1 MSANRDIFLK
11 YTSKRAG
18 VANGWKK
25 WQGEI
30 KGLEQCN
37 ELDTKKAE
45 EAEYQAWA
53 TANVEK
59 LSYAHEL
66 LGKIQVNAVK
76 VDSALKADIYISE
89 AIQQSAVLDRILQ
102 VLRSSLSDAVKNDSI
117 LKIAKATDAF
127 FKNYDAATDKEV
139 FKALMPMYYKGIK
152 SWTPVELR
160 KSIKYYKGKWSAMAT
175 DVYNLSLMANPDK
188 FKSFIAKISAKDTL
202 KIMSDPGWRLYSAV
216 AQYRKQNITPL
227 ITQYNN
233 NLAFY
238 NRLYMN
244 AQMKQYWNSNYYP
257 DANQTLRLTYGKVE
271 GLDPSGPANYS
282 YQTTLDEAIAKGDPN
297 VDEFIVPAKLKE
309 LYDKKDYGRW
319 KVNNTVPIAFTATN
333 HTSGGNSG
341 SPVLNAKGQ
350 LIGTNFDRAWEG
362 TMSDLHYDPK
372 ICRNISLD
380 IRYTLFITE
389 KFGDAGWLLKEMKL
403 VKK

>member
-1 MSANRDIFLK
+1 MWPRHNGDFSMFRIYAGKDNKPAEYSADNKPYQTKNFLTINIAGYKEGDFTMVYGFPAYTNEYISSYQLNQILKTTDPIKVAIRTKRLDCWAKSMSANRDIFLK

-89 AIQQSAVLDRILQ
+89 AVYGIEAIQQSAVLDRILQ

-152 SWTPVELR
+152 S
-160 KSIKYYKGKWSAMAT
+160 
-175 DVYNLSLMANPDK
+175 
-188 FKSFIAKISAKDTL
+188 
-202 KIMSDPGWRLYSAV
+202 
-216 AQYRKQNITPL
+216 
-227 ITQYNN
+227 
-233 NLAFY
+233 
-238 NRLYMN
+238 
-244 AQMKQYWNSNYYP
+244 
-257 DANQTLRLTYGKVE
+257 
-271 GLDPSGPANYS
+271 
-282 YQTTLDEAIAKGDPN
+282 
-297 VDEFIVPAKLKE
+297 
-309 LYDKKDYGRW
+309 
-319 KVNNTVPIAFTATN
+319 
-333 HTSGGNSG
+333 
-341 SPVLNAKGQ
+341 
-350 LIGTNFDRAWEG
+350 
-362 TMSDLHYDPK
+362 
-372 ICRNISLD
+372 
-380 IRYTLFITE
+380 
-389 KFGDAGWLLKEMKL
+389 
-403 VKK
+403 